1 MFVRH
6 GLVLAGI
13 GVVIGLGAAAGLTRL
28 MSTLLYGVAPLD
40 PVTYVAVP
48 LLLVISTM
56 LASYLPA
63 WRATSVDPVEVLK
76 VEQ

>member
-1 MFVRH
+1 
-6 GLVLAGI
+6 
-13 GVVIGLGAAAGLTRL
+13 
-28 MSTLLYGVAPLD
+28 
-40 PVTYVAVP
+40 